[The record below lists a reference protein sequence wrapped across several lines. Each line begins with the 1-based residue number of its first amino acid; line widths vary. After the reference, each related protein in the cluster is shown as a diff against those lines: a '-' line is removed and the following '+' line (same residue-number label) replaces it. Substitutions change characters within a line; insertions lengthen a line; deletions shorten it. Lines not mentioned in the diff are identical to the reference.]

1 MKAIIP
7 AAGLGTRFL
16 PVTRVVPKEM
26 LPIGAKPALELIV
39 DEAREAGATEI
50 VLVISEGKELVR
62 RYFEGAP
69 GVSFAYQKEQRGLGH
84 AVLQAAESVRGENE
98 PVLVLLGDALVA
110 GCNASKS
117 MVAVSKAHG
126 GSSVIGCERVP
137 AEKVSRYGILKPAS
151 EAQIAVGSEFP
162 VADLVEKPRLE
173 DAPSDVAVA
182 GRYLLDPMVFRL
194 LEDQSAG
201 VGGEIQ
207 LTDAIRRML
216 SARPLYGFVYPGKR
230 QDIGNPEGYF
240 RALEAFRQAST

>member
-1 MKAIIP
+1 MRAR
-7 AAGLGTRFL
+7 AGR
-16 PVTRVVPKEM
+16 
-26 LPIGAKPALELIV
+26 
-39 DEAREAGATEI
+39 
-50 VLVISEGKELVR
+50 
-62 RYFEGAP
+62 
-69 GVSFAYQKEQRGLGH
+69 
-84 AVLQAAESVRGENE
+84 
-98 PVLVLLGDALVA
+98 
-110 GCNASKS
+110 
-117 MVAVSKAHG
+117 
-126 GSSVIGCERVP
+126 
-137 AEKVSRYGILKPAS
+137 KVSRYGILKPAS